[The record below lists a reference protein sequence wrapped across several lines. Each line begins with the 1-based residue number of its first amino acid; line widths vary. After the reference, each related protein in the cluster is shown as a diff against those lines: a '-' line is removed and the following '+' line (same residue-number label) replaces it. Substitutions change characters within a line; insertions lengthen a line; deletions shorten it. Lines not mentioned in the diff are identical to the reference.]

1 MTATETPITGR
12 SFAKAILLSL
22 AAAIVVGTIAY
33 FTLRLTALST
43 ITSLQLVVLFVY
55 AALLTGLC
63 IPFRPSARQ
72 PIALRPSGIRN
83 ALFAIGVW
91 IATLGAI
98 VLAYFCLG
106 FAFGNPHSVAEQ
118 ITARATDAQRLQ
130 GAPTAAWAIAIV
142 RGCLVVPLFEET
154 FFRSLLLS
162 WLKRHLRLELAI
174 FVMAMLFTLEHGSL
188 LVAPYTFLFAIAAAW
203 VRTRTGSLF
212 NCVLMHSLN
221 NILLLLVGLSI
232 YGR

>member
-1 MTATETPITGR
+1 MISIETPITGR
-12 SFAKAILLSL
+12 SFARSILRGV
-22 AAAIVVGTIAY
+22 AAGIVVGTITY
-33 FTLRLTALST
+33 FALRPTALSP
-43 ITSLQLVVLFVY
+43 ITRLQLVVRFVY
-55 AALLTGLC
+55 LALFAGLC
-63 IPFRPSARQ
+63 IAFRPPAG
-72 PIALRPSGIRN
+72 PPLALHPSGIRD
-83 ALFAIGVW
+83 ALFAAGVW
-91 IATLGAI
+91 VATLGAI

-106 FAFGNPHSVAEQ
+106 FAFGNPHSIAEQ

-188 LVAPYTFLFAIAAAW
+188 FVAPYTFLFAIAAAW
-203 VRTRTGSLF
+203 VRERTGSLF